1 MTNSRMTDP
10 EVLEA
15 RFPVLIR
22 EFSIRRNS
30 GGNGLHRG
38 GNGVVRSIE
47 FRAPMQVAILSNNRL
62 TAPFGLQGGTS
73 GKAGRNYIVRRD
85 GYTEAVSSVG
95 ELKLETGDTL
105 IIETPGGGGYGNA
118 GSI

>member
-30 GGNGLHRG
+30 GGTGHHRG
-38 GNGVVRSIE
+38 GDGVVRKIE
-47 FRAPMQVAILSNNRL
+47 FLAPMTAAILSNNRL
-62 TAPFGLQGGTS
+62 IAPFGLQGGAPGQT
-73 GKAGRNYIVRRD
+73 GRNSIMRQSGCV
-85 GYTEAVSSVG
+85 EAVDSVAD
-95 ELKLETGDTL
+95 LQLQVGDTL
-105 IIETPGGGGYGNA
+105 IIETPGGGGYGELPQ
-118 GSI
+118 

>member
-30 GGNGLHRG
+30 GGNGLYRG

-47 FRAPMQVAILSNNRL
+47 FRAPMQAAILSNNRRIG
-62 TAPFGLQGGTS
+62 PFGLQGGTS
-73 GKAGRNYIVRRD
+73 GKTGRNYILRQD
-85 GYTEAVSSVG
+85 GHTEAVSSTS
-95 ELKLETGDTL
+95 ELQLETGDTL

-118 GSI
+118 GST